1 MGMLDRGADL
11 EWISQVAIPLLLP
24 PPSPRTSA
32 PHDPT
37 TPLPPPS
44 LPTTSSHLC
53 CSQYPHEREILFAPL
68 TGCEVASTHVD
79 GSVLV
84 VGVRLN
90 VNLGALTIEQVP
102 ACLHNAPSSR
112 NAHPADPTTTPSR
125 DAYPVCLTTPRLD
138 TGRSMCFSPPP
149 PPPITS
155 HPLYPPKVV
164 AKMRSSHIDLI
175 RLMSDSFKSA
185 GAPPRTFQ
193 PLLALAAKAQN
204 RPPSWFNIAENFSD
218 ATSNALTVQ
227 KKVFNTAGNREAWA
241 GVADSAHVAA
251 QRMRKVAALC
261 ARAGEQGETV
271 ELLELARKKDPLT
284 GPQVL
289 PLPTPLSLRVLTRL
303 PAGAHAPA
311 RSPPPPSRRP
321 RRPPRWP
328 SRWAS
333 IQRTRGGCRCFYP
346 SLSVA
351 PGASAPPCRCSFLLA
366 RAAAAAGGEPA
377 AVARREHAVAAHA
390 RLPRHRPRSV
400 GHPKKRPSWRSG
412 ANACRP
418 PWAVLAEP
426 RPATTG
432 CSADG
437 CTHPERGPG
446 LHPET
451 DRSRRV

>member
-1 MGMLDRGADL
+1 
-11 EWISQVAIPLLLP
+11 
-24 PPSPRTSA
+24 
-32 PHDPT
+32 
-37 TPLPPPS
+37 
-44 LPTTSSHLC
+44 
-53 CSQYPHEREILFAPL
+53 
-68 TGCEVASTHVD
+68 
-79 GSVLV
+79 
-84 VGVRLN
+84 
-90 VNLGALTIEQVP
+90 
-102 ACLHNAPSSR
+102 
-112 NAHPADPTTTPSR
+112 
-125 DAYPVCLTTPRLD
+125 
-138 TGRSMCFSPPP
+138 
-149 PPPITS
+149 
-155 HPLYPPKVV
+155 
-164 AKMRSSHIDLI
+164 MRSSHIDLI

-271 ELLELARKKDPLT
+271 ELLELAREKDPLT

-289 PLPTPLSLRVLTRL
+289 LPLPSPSPV
-303 PAGAHAPA
+303 AHAPPSLQVLMPLPA
-311 RSPPPPSRRP
+311 HRPPPRAGQGGHQGGQADGRRP
-321 RRPPRWP
+321 KGR
-328 SRWAS
+328 
-333 IQRTRGGCRCFYP
+333 
-346 SLSVA
+346 V
-351 PGASAPPCRCSFLLA
+351 
-366 RAAAAAGGEPA
+366 AAAGGEPA

-418 PWAVLAEP
+418 PRAVLAEP

-437 CTHPERGPG
+437 CTHPERGSG